1 MRRLRLR
8 EIRAKRDDMSLGEGR
23 LRQISLLLQKLS
35 DLNSG
40 TWKLGFSAPRYGFPS
55 NKAPGLS
62 YGPLK

>member
-1 MRRLRLR
+1 MH
-8 EIRAKRDDMSLGEGR
+8 
-23 LRQISLLLQKLS
+23 QISLLLQQLS

-40 TWKLGFSAPRYGFPS
+40 TWKLGFSAPRYGFHS

>member
-1 MRRLRLR
+1 
-8 EIRAKRDDMSLGEGR
+8 MSLGEGR

-40 TWKLGFSAPRYGFPS
+40 TWKLVFSAPRYGFPS